1 MCDLKYSYLQLLCC
15 AQSHFQVDDEE
26 IVIFSFFYTQSY
38 VIGDYSVDWF
48 LLFRRSCVASWPK
61 LSIMCVKK
69 SKFYFP
75 HWWVGPLCLFDGLA
89 GKVFVLSECQ
99 ALRKGALLR
108 KIVRTS
114 LLRIASQHII
124 AVTKEFG
131 QALCRHY
138 KHKNAIM
145 ESSLFSPVDLAQRK
159 GHLNWYQCQCMSWIF
174 YGFLLVGLTIWG
186 QVEHLRASVLY

>member
-15 AQSHFQVDDEE
+15 AQSHFQVDDEK

-38 VIGDYSVDWF
+38 VIGNYSVDWF
-48 LLFRRSCVASWPK
+48 LLFRRSYVASWPK

-69 SKFYFP
+69 SKSYFP
-75 HWWVGPLCLFDGLA
+75 HWWKDPL
-89 GKVFVLSECQ
+89 FVRWIG
-99 ALRKGALLR
+99 RKSLCAVRMSRFAKGSLLP
-108 KIVRTS
+108 KIVYTS

-174 YGFLLVGLTIWG
+174 NGFLLVGLTIWS